1 MARMYARRR
10 GKSGSNRPFNFSQR
24 AAAQVAP
31 EWAGLGL
38 TAEEVET
45 RVVDLYNQGR
55 STSEIGITLRDS
67 HGVPS
72 VVVRTGKKITK
83 ILKERG
89 VVPGSVSGT
98 GTGSGTGSGLELP
111 EDLQNLMRKALKI
124 RRHLEE
130 NRKDL
135 HNKRAL
141 QLVESKIRRLTKY
154 YTRKKVIPA
163 EWRYKPGAAEFVMM
177 R

>member
-98 GTGSGTGSGLELP
+98 GTGSGSGSGSELP

-154 YTRKKVIPA
+154 YTRKKVMPA